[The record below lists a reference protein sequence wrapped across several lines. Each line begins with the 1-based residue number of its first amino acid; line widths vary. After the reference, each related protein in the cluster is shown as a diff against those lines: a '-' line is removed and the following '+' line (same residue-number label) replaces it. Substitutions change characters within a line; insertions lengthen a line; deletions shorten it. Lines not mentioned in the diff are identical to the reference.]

1 MLTEFGARGRALH
14 DNLTVLGAIFQYALK
29 VVVPQQTADRL
40 TSVLGPPDKLD

>member
-1 MLTEFGARGRALH
+1 MEIGVHGKALH
-14 DNLTVLGAIFQYALK
+14 DNLEVTGAAFQYALK